1 MGAYIGMTPKQRQSG
16 ERDPQLRIT
25 KAGNAHLRQLLAEAA
40 HYIMGAAGR
49 PRARSVIGYHLVT

>member
-1 MGAYIGMTPKQRQSG
+1 MTPKQRQSG